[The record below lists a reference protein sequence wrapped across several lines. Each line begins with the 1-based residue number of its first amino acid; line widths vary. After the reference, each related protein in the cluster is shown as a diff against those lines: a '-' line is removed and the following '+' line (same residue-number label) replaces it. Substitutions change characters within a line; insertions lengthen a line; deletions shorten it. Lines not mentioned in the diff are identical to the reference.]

1 MNDNDVR
8 HIIYDITMK
17 EGVPPSSARVA
28 EKSGEP
34 VGSVL
39 ESFRR
44 LAENRM
50 IVLQPG
56 GQILMAGPFSS
67 VPTPFKVT
75 TSAFSTYGNCIW
87 DSLGIPAMVKS
98 DAVVETNCADCGEHA
113 KIIVMNGAI
122 TGSSGFMHFVVPARL
137 WWTHIIYT

>member
-1 MNDNDVR
+1 MDDSEVR
-8 HIIYDITMK
+8 HIIYDITMR

-28 EKSGEP
+28 EKAGQP
-34 VGSVL
+34 VAGVH

-44 LAENRM
+44 LADERM

-56 GQILMAGPFSS
+56 GEILMAGPFSA

-75 TSAFSTYGNCIW
+75 TSTFSAFANCIW

-98 DAVVETNCADCGEHA
+98 DAVVETNCADCGEQA
-113 KIIVMNGAI
+113 KILLMDGTL
-122 TGSSGFMHFVVPARL
+122 TGSGFMHFVVPARL